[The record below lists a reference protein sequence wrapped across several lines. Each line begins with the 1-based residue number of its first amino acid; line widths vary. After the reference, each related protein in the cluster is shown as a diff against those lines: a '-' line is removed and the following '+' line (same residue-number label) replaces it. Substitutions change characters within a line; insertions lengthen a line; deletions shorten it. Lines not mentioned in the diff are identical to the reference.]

1 MAVRKPRRP
10 APARKARKRVAASS
24 RARAAKTKTKTKN
37 AARKKA
43 GAARPGSGTPAA
55 VPRPQRQ
62 SPENLRLRAVEPS
75 LTVDDLDRSIRF
87 YADVLG
93 FFVAERWT
101 DGTVLRGVMLKAG
114 ACQLALTQDDWTKG
128 RHRQKGQGL
137 RLWCRTAQDIDAL
150 ARRIVAKG
158 GHLTDGPTEQSWGAR
173 SLTVA
178 DPDGFGL
185 TFYQEA

>member
-10 APARKARKRVAASS
+10 APARKARKRVALSS
-24 RARAAKTKTKTKN
+24 KARAIKN
-37 AARKKA
+37 KDATRRKA
-43 GAARPGSGTPAA
+43 GAARPTSGAPAA
-55 VPRPQRQ
+55 VTRPQRQ
-62 SPENLRLRAVEPS
+62 SPENLRLRAIEPS
-75 LTVDDLDRSIRF
+75 LTVDELGRSIRF

-93 FFVAERWT
+93 FHVAERWI

-114 ACQLALTQDDWTKG
+114 ACQLALTQDDWARG
-128 RHRQKGQGL
+128 RRQKGQGL

-150 ARRIVAKG
+150 AKRILANG

-173 SLTVA
+173 SLTVV

-185 TFYQEA
+185 TFYHEA